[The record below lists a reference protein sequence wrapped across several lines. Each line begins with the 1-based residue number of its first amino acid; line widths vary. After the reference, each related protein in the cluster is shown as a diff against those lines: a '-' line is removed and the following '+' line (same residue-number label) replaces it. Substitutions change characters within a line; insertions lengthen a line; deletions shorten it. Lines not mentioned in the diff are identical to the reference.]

1 MAEIAKF
8 HKENINFLNNLKDKS
23 QYETM
28 YKNLVIMKVSNY
40 DMKLSH
46 YKRFQKN

>member
-1 MAEIAKF
+1 MAETAPIK
-8 HKENINFLNNLKDKS
+8 KTLILNNLKDKS

-46 YKRFQKN
+46 YKRLQKN